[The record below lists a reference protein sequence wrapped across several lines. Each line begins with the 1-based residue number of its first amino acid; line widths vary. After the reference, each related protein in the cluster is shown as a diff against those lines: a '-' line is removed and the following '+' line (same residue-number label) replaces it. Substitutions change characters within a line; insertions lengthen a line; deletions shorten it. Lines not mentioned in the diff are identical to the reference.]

1 MRFAL
6 VSTYLAIAGGLL
18 AIGSRTASAQSPR
31 LGTADGLTVPLGL
44 DAIITVPD
52 DNPLTPEK
60 AALGRRLF
68 ADPIL
73 SLDRTRSCAFC
84 HRPEKAFAD
93 TTRLSSGVRNRHV
106 SRNAPT
112 LVNRAYGKAFFWDGR
127 AATLEAG
134 VLLPV
139 ENPDELALPLA
150 ALVARLRAAPRYRAL
165 FRRAFPTHEIT
176 RSTVGQALASYVRTL
191 RSGDT
196 PADRYVVGDTT
207 ALSAAER
214 RGRALF
220 LGRGNCADCHSG
232 PTFSDE
238 RFHNTGIA
246 TGTADEGRYAITRDS
261 ADRGRFK
268 TPTLREI
275 VRTAPYMH
283 DGSIPTLERVVEFY
297 DGGGRANPNLD
308 QEIHPLRLSAV
319 DKSDLIAFLRAL
331 GGGPQK

>member
-6 VSTYLAIAGGLL
+6 TSTRLAIAGVLL
-18 AIGSRTASAQSPR
+18 AIGGRAASAQSPR

-60 AALGRRLF
+60 VALGRDLF
-68 ADPIL
+68 TDRIL
-73 SLDRTRSCAFC
+73 SLDRTRSCASC
-84 HRPEKAFAD
+84 HRPDHAFAD
-93 TTRLSSGVRNRHV
+93 TARISSGVRGRHV
-106 SRNAPT
+106 ARNAPT
-112 LVNRAYGKAFFWDGR
+112 LLNRGYGKAFFWDGR
-127 AATLEAG
+127 AATLEDG
-134 VLLPV
+134 VLLPID
-139 ENPDELALPLA
+139 NPDELALPLA
-150 ALVARLRAAPRYRAL
+150 DLVTRLRASTRYRAL
-165 FRRAFPTHEIT
+165 FRRAFPAREIT

-196 PADRYVVGDTT
+196 PADRYVAGDTT
-207 ALSAAER
+207 ALSAAQR

-220 LGRGNCADCHSG
+220 LGKGNCADCHSG

-238 RFHNTGIA
+238 RFHNTGVA
-246 TGTADEGRYAITRDS
+246 AGTTDEGRHVITRDS

-283 DGSIPTLERVVEFY
+283 DGSIPTLERVVDFY

-308 QEIHPLRLSAV
+308 QEIHPLRLSAAE
-319 DKSDLIAFLRAL
+319 KSDLIAFLRAL

>member
-165 FRRAFPTHEIT
+165 FRRAFPAREIT
-176 RSTVGQALASYVRTL
+176 RSAVGQALASYVRTL

>member
-1 MRFAL
+1 VRFAPT
-6 VSTYLAIAGGLL
+6 STRLTTAGILL
-18 AIGSRTASAQSPR
+18 AFGGAAASAQSSRP
-31 LGTADGLTVPLGL
+31 LTAAPLTTPLGL

-68 ADPIL
+68 TDPIL
-73 SLDRTRSCAFC
+73 SLDRTRSCASC
-84 HRPEKAFAD
+84 HHLELAFAD
-93 TTRLSSGVRNRHV
+93 TARLSSGVRGRHL

-112 LVNRAYGKAFFWDGR
+112 LLNRAYGKTFFWDGR
-127 AATLEAG
+127 AASLEAG
-134 VLLPV
+134 VLLPI
-139 ENPDELALPLA
+139 ENPDELALPLDR
-150 ALVARLRAAPRYRAL
+150 LVARLRASPGYPSL

-176 RSTVGQALASYVRTL
+176 RFTVGQALASYLRTL

-196 PADRYVVGDTT
+196 RVDRYVVGDTT

-220 LGRGNCADCHSG
+220 LGKGNCADCHSG

-238 RFHNTGIA
+238 RFHNTGVA
-246 TGTADEGRYAITRDS
+246 VGTTDEGRYAITRDGP
-261 ADRGRFK
+261 DRGRFK

-283 DGSIPTLERVVEFY
+283 DGSITTLERVVEFY

-308 QEIHPLRLSAV
+308 QEIHPLRLNAAE
-319 DKSDLIAFLRAL
+319 KTDLLAFLRAL
-331 GGGPQK
+331 GEGPQQ

>member
-6 VSTYLAIAGGLL
+6 TSTRLAIAGVLL
-18 AIGSRTASAQSPR
+18 AIGGSTVSAQSPR

-112 LVNRAYGKAFFWDGR
+112 LLNRAYGKAFFWDGR

-283 DGSIPTLERVVEFY
+283 DGSIPTLERVVDFY

-308 QEIHPLRLSAV
+308 QEIHPLRLSAAE
-319 DKSDLIAFLRAL
+319 KSDLIAFLRAL